1 MNNEMKEIL
10 NDFVLPSGVLLT
22 FIAATI
28 NIYFTRKN
36 IKTTKYIDTVTTE
49 RIKWLSIIREE
60 ITQLI
65 SIISETLVLHKKFIQ
80 DAESQN
86 PSEQYMD
93 DVNYEYQRHYFDSL
107 NGNSLIYQE
116 KIAYQEII
124 KRLYLL
130 KLRFNPKEDLEIL
143 NSIQYFIGLYAQ
155 KYISDN
161 DIDDATTELSNL
173 SEQTQLLLK
182 KEWEKVKL
190 ETKGK

>member
-1 MNNEMKEIL
+1 MKEIL